1 MRLGALAVVLA
12 GLLAAC
18 SYSDQAP
25 PILEGYDPGPAKPGR
40 YAAFVQSGGWTIEP
54 SFKSTECFPNSYVV
68 DINFSWDQ
76 TMRHR
81 LKATLANVEF
91 VNRIIPRDQLAE
103 SGYAAQI
110 IVTPMQAVSR
120 VYFQPAPSTS
130 IWRKAVLIEVRTT
143 LDGVLVVHR
152 ADGVRYEQPLGALGV
167 KSWTAESGIG
177 CAELQPVFLDSS
189 LKAVDSL
196 TRVTVNGARVGL
208 EQPAPRTSSA
218 P

>member
-1 MRLGALAVVLA
+1 MRLQALVATLS

-25 PILEGYDPGPAKPGR
+25 PILEGYDPGPATAGR

-54 SFKSTECFPNSYVV
+54 TFKSTECFTNSYVV

-81 LKATLANVEF
+81 LKAALANVEF
-91 VNRIIPRDQLAE
+91 VNRVIPRAQLAE

-120 VYFQPAPSTS
+120 VYFQPAPDVSFM
-130 IWRKAVLIEVRTT
+130 RKAVFIEVRTA

-152 ADGVRYEQPLGALGV
+152 ADGVRHERPLGALGV
-167 KSWTAESGIG
+167 KKWTAQSGIG

-189 LKAVDSL
+189 LKAVDDL
-196 TRVTVNGARVGL
+196 TRTAIVGVRAAL
-208 EQPAPRTSSA
+208 EQPARLMSSA